1 MVIQWLKLHTS
12 IAGPRVPPQVRKV
25 GSHMLQGMTEKVE
38 TKSHLSERPS
48 LKTPVWHS
56 TAFFPLL

>member
-12 IAGPRVPPQVRKV
+12 IAGARVPPQVRKV

-38 TKSHLSERPS
+38 TKSLIREALPENSC
-48 LKTPVWHS
+48 L
-56 TAFFPLL
+56 A